1 MGQSRRLHGLR
12 AWKSYLRSPISS
24 ESRRLISRL
33 GDPNTSRICGG
44 CSCLP
49 TTPRM
54 SARTTRTFME
64 TQSRPSHS
72 SIGRLETKGFADGS
86 SPPPRPP
93 QDGGQAKMYATL
105 AVRVTLATSMVFC
118 VTEYGFDITLCQGP
132 SMDPTIQSEGEIV
145 LVDKLKW
152 HQGRVR
158 GKSVLGLK
166 DGDTALERV
175 TVAQQRQREHERQ
188 ERRLWKKSQS
198 EAESST
204 RVDLPNTKDST
215 DSRGDSK
222 AQLTKPVPAR
232 EFAHT
237 WHEPRMTAAISP
249 PTGTEAYTFLQW
261 FSDYFTPNSNS
272 IQHGD
277 VVVVHHPYR
286 KGGTVCKR
294 IIALPGD
301 QVIIPTGYPAAMA
314 ARDDGGMSSM
324 SNHPALVHQTHSS
337 RRSMNRHATLCTI
350 PDGYIWLEGDNALNS
365 SDSRHYGPVPA
376 SLVVGRVVARI
387 WPLRGNAL
395 MRRGERPLMTV
406 TSGQSDS
413 AVAPAAES
421 SRKRKASPKK
431 EIEQQIIDEFE
442 ELWGLTRSSSVALQ
456 NRNHAMIRAAS
467 MSTSVVLPAGYEG
480 QQILPSRTLDSSEE
494 KRSHAE

>member
-1 MGQSRRLHGLR
+1 
-12 AWKSYLRSPISS
+12 
-24 ESRRLISRL
+24 
-33 GDPNTSRICGG
+33 
-44 CSCLP
+44 
-49 TTPRM
+49 M
-54 SARTTRTFME
+54 SARTTRTFMD
-64 TQSRPSHS
+64 TRSRPSHS
-72 SIGRLETKGFADGS
+72 SIGRLETKGIADG

-93 QDGGQAKMYATL
+93 QDGGQARMYGTL

-188 ERRLWKKSQS
+188 EQRLWKKAQS
-198 EAESST
+198 EAESRT
-204 RVDLPNTKDST
+204 RVDQPDTKDST
-215 DSRGDSK
+215 DSRSNSST
-222 AQLTKPVPAR
+222 AQLNNQVSAR
-232 EFAHT
+232 EFVHT
-237 WHEPRMTAAISP
+237 WHKPRMTAAVSSP
-249 PTGTEAYTFLQW
+249 PEAYTFLQW
-261 FSDYFTPNSNS
+261 FSDYFTPKSNS

-301 QVIIPTGYPAAMA
+301 QVIIPTGYPAAVA
-314 ARDDGGMSSM
+314 GRDDGGMSSM
-324 SNHPALVHQTHSS
+324 SNHPALVHQSHSS
-337 RRSMNRHATLCTI
+337 RRSMNRRATLCTI

-376 SLVVGRVVARI
+376 SLIVGRVVARI

-395 MRRGERPLMTV
+395 MRRGERPVMTV

-431 EIEQQIIDEFE
+431 EIEQQIIDEIE

-480 QQILPSRTLDSSEE
+480 QQILPSRTLGSSEE
-494 KRSHAE
+494 KRSDAE